1 MATIWAVHKGIRN
14 KIKITHFILKPQ
26 NNHCE
31 GHLSE
36 YPSRCFLGTKMEPC
50 NSPGFSCHL

>member
-1 MATIWAVHKGIRN
+1 MVTIWAVQKGIRN
-14 KIKITHFILKPQ
+14 KIKITHFILEPQ

-36 YPSRCFLGTKMEPC
+36 YPSPC
-50 NSPGFSCHL
+50 LSGHKNGIL